1 MISDEDKNRVR
12 DATDLVTLVQETVEL
27 KPRGH
32 DLWGCCPFHGE
43 KSPSFHII
51 PATQVWHCFG
61 CGEGGDCFTYVMKR
75 ENLSFPESI
84 RYLADRAGI
93 ELAEDAAFQ
102 RRGPKR
108 SRLIDVCEA
117 TADFY
122 HTLLMRGRD
131 DRGRA
136 YCKQRDLDAATCRTY
151 RLGFAPGRG
160 ALVAHLSAAG
170 FTPRE
175 MIDANVAFS
184 GRGGRLVD
192 RFFDRVMFP
201 ILDEQGRCIAFGG
214 RALDKE
220 KTNAKY
226 LNTSETPI
234 FHKGK
239 NLYGFNWAKDHIVAA
254 GEVVVVEGYISAM
267 SCWKAGIKNIVAV
280 LGTALTAAHVKT
292 LMRFTKRIVYMFD
305 GDAAGQKAARRA
317 IQFVET
323 DDIDLRCVTL
333 PGGMDPDD
341 FVHAEGV
348 DALRALIADSQPLM
362 DFVFGKLE
370 EESDISTP
378 GGRAKALREALEL
391 IYPLRESFLIDAYYM
406 KIADRLALDVEVI
419 RENAGK
425 VFRDVAQREQVA
437 RQREQQRERAAER
450 RARESAALGGQ
461 AGVEGSAAGCGNRGG
476 DTASG
481 ASGASRAPQAASSVS
496 VGAATA
502 LASSADADLPPYDDV
517 PPDYEPTEYGAYG
530 EASAASGY
538 LDASAPAGAAAP
550 DSSAHTPDSWAAGLT
565 VLTDLERHSLV
576 CERELLTL
584 LTSFPDSFRPF
595 AERICAIEWVDARN
609 EAIAWAVLATPEGTS
624 AADAMAAARAVC
636 DEAPQLVSVGTI
648 SSTSAHPTET
658 NIAFLLDTLEL
669 YTTRRRMRAAQGRL
683 RSDRSLAAQ
692 DRRALA
698 IQATQDAARIR
709 ELERAVEGVAD
720 PFRADGAD

>member
-12 DATDLVTLVQETVEL
+12 DATDLVALVQETVEL

-93 ELAEDAAFQ
+93 ELAEDTAFQ

-450 RARESAALGGQ
+450 RARESAATGGQ

-481 ASGASRAPQAASSVS
+481 ASGTSRVPQAASLASA
-496 VGAATA
+496 GAAA
-502 LASSADADLPPYDDV
+502 VLASSADADLPPYDDV

-530 EASAASGY
+530 EAPAASDY

-550 DSSAHTPDSWAAGLT
+550 DSLAHTPDSWAAGLT

-683 RSDRSLAAQ
+683 RSDRSLVAQ

>member
-12 DATDLVTLVQETVEL
+12 DATDLVALVQETVEL

-93 ELAEDAAFQ
+93 ELAEDTAFR

-450 RARESAALGGQ
+450 RARESAATGGQ

-624 AADAMAAARAVC
+624 AADAMTAARAVC

-692 DRRALA
+692 DRRTLA